1 MSLLSRLRQ
10 AASEADHLTFAY
22 GGGDASE
29 LVALVRE
36 IADREHCTI
45 DYTLNPSS
53 ELGTVTVWFM
63 RRTEVPFGPRSAT
76 QPSN

>member
-1 MSLLSRLRQ
+1 MLLLSRLRL
-10 AASEADHLTFAY
+10 AACKADHLTFAY

-53 ELGTVTVWFM
+53 EPGTVTVWFM
-63 RRTEVPFGPRSAT
+63 RRAEVPFSPGSAM
-76 QPSN
+76 QPPN